1 MEHNHKYFTDKKIN
15 HEMRMGTGRFI
26 DSIFMIKCRGCYA
39 EKEAS
44 EENFHKLSG
53 GLRARCKPCVY
64 LAVKI

>member
-1 MEHNHKYFTDKKIN
+1 
-15 HEMRMGTGRFI
+15 MRMGTGRFI